1 MARSYDKH
9 FKEEALKLSD
19 EIGAKKAADQ
29 LGIPYNTVTTWRGKR
44 KKYGD
49 QAFVGSGHKQ
59 LPASEQERLEKEV
72 KELQRAND
80 ILQEALGFFVARRN
94 RLKRMSDTTSSTLC
108 R

>member
-1 MARSYDKH
+1 MARSYDKY

-44 KKYGD
+44 KKYGE

-59 LPASEQERLEKEV
+59 LPVSEQERRILELEKEV

-80 ILQEALGFFVARRN
+80 ILQEALGFFAARR
-94 RLKRMSDTTSSTLC
+94 KK
-108 R
+108 

>member
-1 MARSYDKH
+1 M
-9 FKEEALKLSD
+9 KLSD

-44 KKYGD
+44 KKYRD

-59 LPASEQERLEKEV
+59 LPASEQERRILELEKEV

-80 ILQEALGFFVARRN
+80 ILQEALGFFAARR
-94 RLKRMSDTTSSTLC
+94 KK
-108 R
+108 

>member
-59 LPASEQERLEKEV
+59 LAANEQERRILELEKEV

-80 ILQEALGFFVARRN
+80 ILQEALGFFAARR
-94 RLKRMSDTTSSTLC
+94 KK
-108 R
+108 

>member
-1 MARSYDKH
+1 MAKSYDKH

-59 LPASEQERLEKEV
+59 LPASEQERRMLELEKEV

-80 ILQEALGFFVARRN
+80 ILQEALGFFAARR
-94 RLKRMSDTTSSTLC
+94 KK
-108 R
+108 

>member
-1 MARSYDKH
+1 MARSYDKD

-59 LPASEQERLEKEV
+59 LTASEQERRMLELEKEV

-80 ILQEALGFFVARRN
+80 ILQETLGFFAARR
-94 RLKRMSDTTSSTLC
+94 KK
-108 R
+108 